1 MLLII
6 HYSDYQCRSCWQQNV
21 HKKYCF
27 NDGRTLC
34 TQKSCTKHWGEN
46 VTEVNLFFPP
56 KYRSRRIWNYFYLLL
71 YIIHLFFL
79 SLKTYFQTISKSKD
93 LKCSIT
99 VLKKQSHNTT
109 DMTRLLHLNAG
120 RNRSKR
126 EAWVLNFQGG
136 TATRRRA
143 FVFGIVVA
151 FVVVVWKKLFYKR
164 YFQLRLI
171 WYLYMFG

>member
-34 TQKSCTKHWGEN
+34 TQKSCTKHSGEN

-71 YIIHLFFL
+71 YIIHVFFL

-120 RNRSKR
+120 RSRSKR
-126 EAWVLNFQGG
+126 GGLSFELSNRHRQNEVYIWVWYCGSFCGCGLKK
-136 TATRRRA
+136 
-143 FVFGIVVA
+143 IV
-151 FVVVVWKKLFYKR
+151 L
-164 YFQLRLI
+164 
-171 WYLYMFG
+171 